1 MEHEKKE
8 FTGIWVPV
16 EVLELDSVTGNEML
30 LLSYIIGLSNNER
43 GCYATN
49 KHLGDRLG
57 LSKGRISEMV
67 SSLFNKGLIT
77 YQIFKNKGNERGIFP
92 NIDTYKEK
100 PVHPIPG
107 NIDTYKEKPV
117 HPIPENP
124 EHNRKVYSKEERKE
138 ERELSHFDFLKNY
151 YPEKVNTWI
160 NEYGNKIF
168 KKAEFVKAFNN
179 QMELEEFD
187 KTKKLWNRLNNYS
200 RQWVRNQ
207 KESEKP
213 EPKPPWLKTIG

>member
-92 NIDTYKEK
+92 NLDTYKEK
-100 PVHPIPG
+100 PA
-107 NIDTYKEKPV
+107 

-124 EHNRKVYSKEERKE
+124 EYNRKVYSKEERKE
-138 ERELSHFDFLKNY
+138 ERELSHFDFLKKY
-151 YPEKVNTWI
+151 YSEKVNTWK
-160 NEYGNKIF
+160 NECGNKIF
-168 KKAEFVKAFNN
+168 NKAEFVKAFNN
-179 QMELEEFD
+179 QMELEGFD
-187 KTKKLWNRLNNYS
+187 KTKKLWNRFNNYS

-213 EPKPPWLKTIG
+213 LPKHPWNIKVS